1 MITRGKAKLHG
12 LLDLP
17 GMTEL
22 PGFTNQNATATLAPP
37 PPKRN
42 PQPELHP
49 RTDPRP
55 QAPADFLPVTLD
67 ADLPPAKPS
76 KTGNRR
82 VLRLSQE
89 SREILKLLK
98 KNLHL
103 TYDQQIQFLG
113 QLVLHHELLPE
124 TTGLQLQQRVREL
137 RRFSHESATQP
148 SDQPNSRHAHLQL
161 SRPLPLETLLAAL
174 EERCAH
180 LQEQVETLTRAIDA
194 RSEIQLLGLELDQ
207 DYSDET
213 QLPALN

>member
-17 GMTEL
+17 GMPEL
-22 PGFTNQNATATLAPP
+22 PGFTNHSATGTLAPP

-42 PQPELHP
+42 PKPELQP
-49 RTDPRP
+49 KTDPRP
-55 QAPADFLPVTLD
+55 QRPANFLPATLD
-67 ADLPPAKPS
+67 PNLPPGKPS
-76 KTGNRR
+76 KSTNRR

-124 TTGLQLQQRVREL
+124 TTGLQIQQRVREL
-137 RRFSHESATQP
+137 RRFSRETPP
-148 SDQPNSRHAHLQL
+148 SDQPNSRREHLQL

-174 EERCAH
+174 EERCTH
-180 LQEQVETLTRAIDA
+180 LQQQIETLTRAIDA
-194 RSEIQLLGLELDQ
+194 KSEIHLLHLELEQ
-207 DYSDET
+207 NYSDET
-213 QLPALN
+213 QLRALN

>member
-22 PGFTNQNATATLAPP
+22 PGFTNQNGTATLAPP

-42 PQPELHP
+42 PQPELRP

-55 QAPADFLPVTLD
+55 QRPADFLPVTLD
-67 ADLPPAKPS
+67 ADLPLAKPS

-113 QLVLHHELLPE
+113 QLVLHH
-124 TTGLQLQQRVREL
+124 GSGAN
-137 RRFSHESATQP
+137 FIKCMF
-148 SDQPNSRHAHLQL
+148 L
-161 SRPLPLETLLAAL
+161 SGE
-174 EERCAH
+174 
-180 LQEQVETLTRAIDA
+180 
-194 RSEIQLLGLELDQ
+194 
-207 DYSDET
+207 
-213 QLPALN
+213 